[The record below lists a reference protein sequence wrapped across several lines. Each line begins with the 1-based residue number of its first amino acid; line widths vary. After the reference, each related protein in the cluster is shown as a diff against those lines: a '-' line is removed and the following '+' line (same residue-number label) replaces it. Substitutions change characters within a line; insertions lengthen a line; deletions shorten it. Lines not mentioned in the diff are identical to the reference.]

1 MSLISYVSLQTLR
14 SFSTLIKKFIN
25 NMLIH
30 STLMFI
36 YTTWNVQI
44 IKQGKLIYRSEKY
57 RK

>member
-1 MSLISYVSLQTLR
+1 
-14 SFSTLIKKFIN
+14 
-25 NMLIH
+25 MLIQY

-57 RK
+57 RKINQSKNKIWIN